1 MFFLNYRDKTAALK
15 TLLTQEMLDR
25 GFLASAAFYPT
36 AAHEKQILDDYIAA
50 LDETFAVLADA
61 IAKDDVVSRLRGPIA
76 HSGFT
81 RLT

>member
-1 MFFLNYRDKTAALK
+1 
-15 TLLTQEMLDR
+15 MLDR
-25 GFLASAAFYPT
+25 GFLGNTAFYPT
-36 AAHEKQILDDYIAA
+36 ASHEKQILDDYIAA

-61 IAKDDVVSRLRGPIA
+61 IAKDDVVSRLRGPIV